1 MMRTFYILCRD
12 MKDWQIVESLHE
24 TIEGARYRAQEI
36 VNGEYAEY
44 FEDEPE
50 SLHLP
55 PDTKWHKPVDFPDG
69 VLYGKAE
76 TRYFAVEF
84 ILREFEMGE

>member
-1 MMRTFYILCRD
+1 MAMTFYILCRD
-12 MKDWQIVESLHE
+12 MRDWQIVESLHKS
-24 TIEGARYRAQEI
+24 IEGAKRRAQEI

-50 SLHLP
+50 SAYLP
-55 PDTKWHKPVDFPDG
+55 PTTEWHKPVDFPNG
-69 VLYGKAE
+69 MLYGKAY

-84 ILREFEMGE
+84 ILREFEMKD